1 MTPAVEVIRAAEVP
15 HTIHAYEHSSDAASY
30 GMEAVEK
37 LGVPESRV
45 FKTLV
50 AKLDGKDLVVAV
62 LPVSATLRM
71 KSLARVAGGKKAE
84 MAQPDE
90 VERVTGYVLG
100 GVSPLGQKKVL
111 PTLLDESA
119 THYET
124 IYVSAGKRGLEIEL
138 AASTLQGLT
147 GASIAAIIA

>member
-71 KSLARVAGGKKAE
+71 KSLARVAGGKRAE

-100 GVSPLGQKKVL
+100 GVSPLGQRKLL
-111 PTLLDESA
+111 PTFLDERA

-147 GASIAAIIA
+147 GASIAAITA